1 MLRIRVPY
9 YFYCI
14 FAFETVTISKVISM
28 KHQKFEVGKEFNYVC
43 HEGGNQVY
51 LYASVSQRTMYK
63 DIDVFFNQM
72 DEHGYDVLTPKDGF
86 AYEMA
91 LQMLNDAVRKQ
102 AIRDNLASYKRFTSA
117 MEEVCRC
124 GKWVFLKYLPF
135 VDAYEEMSLD
145 EKSRGGARKNAGRKG
160 QYGKLKY
167 GETAVIRVPAT
178 KKDDI
183 KALID
188 WLIEK
193 ESEGQDVRSA
203 LFSGKYLLEDYA
215 EQNKDYFP
223 EKAQQRLEKAK
234 LLSELYDLLPRFYVK
249 EDGD

>member
-9 YFYCI
+9 NIYCT
-14 FAFETVTISKVISM
+14 FAFESVTISKAIVM

-63 DIDVFFNQM
+63 DLDVFFNQM

-91 LQMLNDAVRKQ
+91 LQTLNDAVKKQ
-102 AIRDNLASYKRFTSA
+102 AIRDNMASYKRFTSA

-188 WLIEK
+188 WLI
-193 ESEGQDVRSA
+193 
-203 LFSGKYLLEDYA
+203 
-215 EQNKDYFP
+215 
-223 EKAQQRLEKAK
+223 
-234 LLSELYDLLPRFYVK
+234 
-249 EDGD
+249 